1 LNETIHVYV
10 TVPLPPRVAGSV
22 SVAAVGVCPWSIN
35 AVETVGALA
44 VASAVLTVTAPL
56 AVDVVVT
63 DVVAESFSCISYV

>member
-10 TVPLPPRVAGSV
+10 TVPLPPRVAGNV
-22 SVAAVGVCPWSIN
+22 SVAAVGVCPRSIN
-35 AVETVGALA
+35 AVVTVGALA

>member
-1 LNETIHVYV
+1 
-10 TVPLPPRVAGSV
+10 V

-35 AVETVGALA
+35 AVVTVGALA

-63 DVVAESFSCISYV
+63 GVVAESFSCISYV

>member
-1 LNETIHVYV
+1 
-10 TVPLPPRVAGSV
+10 VAGNV